1 VSIFR
6 NLIEGFE
13 NARNCGTF
21 WRGRGEGCG
30 STRGCR
36 SGVMDSWADPGDAL
50 VL

>member
-1 VSIFR
+1 MLGIAERF
-6 NLIEGFE
+6 G
-13 NARNCGTF
+13 G
-21 WRGRGEGCG
+21 GEESGGG